1 VLLGPFGLILV
12 LVSKDPKQTQENEES
27 RSRKCPFCAE
37 YIKLDAIV
45 CRYCGRD
52 IPQKMQDIKCPKCA
66 LISEVAE
73 KNIPEKGG
81 QTSCPNCGYRIK
93 IYPS

>member
-1 VLLGPFGLILV
+1 MPLFA
-12 LVSKDPKQTQENEES
+12 D
-27 RSRKCPFCAE
+27 
-37 YIKLDAIV
+37 IV
-45 CRYCGRD
+45 VED

-81 QTSCPNCGYRIK
+81 QTSCPNCGHRNQDIS
-93 IYPS
+93 ILTTCSHN